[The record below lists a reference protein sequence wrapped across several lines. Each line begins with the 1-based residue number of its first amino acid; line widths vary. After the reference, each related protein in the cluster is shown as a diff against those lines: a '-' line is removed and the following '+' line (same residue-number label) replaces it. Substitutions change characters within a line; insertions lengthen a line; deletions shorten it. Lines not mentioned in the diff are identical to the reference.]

1 MALDIIE
8 TKLFKEPKETT
19 ENYFPKYRSNWTFK
33 SKAVDFINFPKI
45 INGKKCVIT
54 FYLML
59 EFLIFPWQFIIL
71 IALRDK
77 QFALQIKYWWVP

>member
-33 SKAVDFINFPKI
+33 SKAFDFINFPKI
-45 INGKKCVIT
+45 IRWKEMCNNLLSNVGISYIPMVIYNLNT
-54 FYLML
+54 ST
-59 EFLIFPWQFIIL
+59 W
-71 IALRDK
+71 
-77 QFALQIKYWWVP
+77 